1 MSDQNYEM
9 KSIKRKL
16 QAAYFVIAALLIVCV
31 VIGIYAFSAGK
42 ETSAG
47 KESGEKL
54 TIKIEGEDIEKVTVS
69 AGTTEKQPMQNFG
82 QQWSSHRQLWW
93 NSASPSDNLKAILSV
108 TNAGTYQLKAQFTK
122 ADDYGIFEIY
132 LNGKKIKEAI
142 DFYNSR
148 VDVTGIVN
156 LGSHELKAG
165 DNEFKVIII
174 GANPTAVQ
182 KFMFGL
188 DYIELVQQD

>member
-1 MSDQNYEM
+1 MNDQNSDI
-9 KSIKRKL
+9 KSVNRKL
-16 QAAYFVIAALLIVCV
+16 QIAYVLIGALLIVCV
-31 VIGIYAFSAGK
+31 AIGIYTFFPEK
-42 ETSAG
+42 KTD
-47 KESGEKL
+47 EKL

-69 AGTTEKQPMQNFG
+69 AGTTEKQPMQVFG

-93 NSASPSDNLKAILSV
+93 NSANPSDNLKAILPV
-108 TNAGTYQLKAQFTK
+108 AKAGTYQLSAQFTK
-122 ADDYGIFEIY
+122 ADDYGIFEIH
-132 LNGKKIKEAI
+132 LNGKKIKDSI
-142 DFYNSR
+142 DFYNSS

-165 DNEFKVIII
+165 ENEFKVIII